1 LTSDEIEETRLAEI
15 FYNSLRGF
23 IVIEESGLPKYIEF
37 LTEEQFDVLLLA
49 GFITSLQAL
58 SEIISEENIDSIET
72 SNSSFLFEF
81 RTNYFYVFWI
91 DKAFANLE
99 VFKPI
104 IMKIISR
111 FEGASDSDTDN
122 ALLISN
128 LTETPEYEKFG
139 QMKVKFQ
146 SMLSDKSDIYKKIF
160 SDNEKMNEIEKIT
173 KELAGIDGVLIIT
186 NDKEIEHSEF
196 PRGKPIFDVTTL
208 TNFLIGLR
216 GVMKN
221 IDPGSLEQITTKNY
235 RFIVRDK
242 EEYFYLFEVIKGL
255 AEEDILQNTIQR
267 IVRRYEGLRGKTDE
281 KIDLLKDLDSIPE
294 HELLGHLSI
303 EMKGQQNDV
312 QKQAVLNRQT
322 TRITFGD
329 DKSKWQK
336 EEEQL
341 NSFMDIYSEVFMT
354 GIISPTTRFFVMRKS
369 PESNDWIKSA
379 NGLELEKLLALTA
392 LQKEEKLAQV
402 TYGEKLFL
410 LTRIT
415 ESSIL
420 FSIIEKSNSSIER
433 YMFSLPKI
441 LKRIS
446 KNLN

>member
-1 LTSDEIEETRLAEI
+1 MTSDEIEITRLVEK

-23 IVIEESGLPKYIEF
+23 IVIEDSGLPKYIEF

-58 SEIISEENIDSIET
+58 SEVISEEKIDSIET
-72 SNSSFLFEF
+72 SNSSFLFET
-81 RTNYFYVFWI
+81 RSKYFYVFWI
-91 DKAFANLE
+91 EKTFANLE
-99 VFKPI
+99 VYKPI

-111 FEGASDSDTDN
+111 FEGASGSDIENT
-122 ALLISN
+122 LLISN

-139 QMKVKFQ
+139 QMRVKFQ
-146 SMLSDKSDIYKKIF
+146 SMVSEDSDIYKKLF
-160 SDNEKMNEIEKIT
+160 SDKNKKEEIELIT
-173 KELAGIDGVLIIT
+173 EELSGIDGLLVIT
-186 NDKEIEHSEF
+186 NDSKVEYSEF
-196 PRGKPIFDVTTL
+196 PRGKPIFEVPTL

-235 RFIVRDK
+235 RFIVREK
-242 EEYFYLFEVIKGL
+242 QQYFYLFEVIKGF
-255 AEEDILQNTIQR
+255 AEEEQLQNTIQK
-267 IVRRYEGLRGKTDE
+267 IINRYEGLRGKLDQ
-281 KIDLLKDLDSIPE
+281 KIKLLHDLDSVPE
-294 HELLGHLSI
+294 HELLGQLSI
-303 EMKGQQNDV
+303 EMKGQQNNIE
-312 QKQAVLNRQT
+312 KQTILNRQT
-322 TRITFGD
+322 IRITFGD
-329 DKSKWQK
+329 DKSKWQI

-341 NSFMDIYSEVFMT
+341 NSFMDIYSEIFMT
-354 GIISPTTRFFVMRKS
+354 GIICSSSRFFIMRKS
-369 PESNDWIKSA
+369 LESNDWIQSA

-392 LQKEEKLAQV
+392 LQKENTPTQV

-420 FSIIEKSNSSIER
+420 FTIIEKSNTAIER
-433 YMFSLPKI
+433 YMFRMPKI

>member
-1 LTSDEIEETRLAEI
+1 LTSDEIEVTRLAEK

-58 SEIISEENIDSIET
+58 SEIISDEKIDSIET
-72 SNSSFLFEF
+72 SNSSFLFET
-81 RTNYFYVFWI
+81 RSKYFYVFWI
-91 DKAFANLE
+91 EKAFASLE
-99 VFKPI
+99 NFKPI
-104 IMKIISR
+104 MTKIISR
-111 FEGASDSDTDN
+111 FEGASDSDIDN
-122 ALLISN
+122 TLLISN

-146 SMLSDKSDIYKKIF
+146 SLVTEESDIYKELF
-160 SDNEKMNEIEKIT
+160 SDKTSKDKIELIT
-173 KELAGIDGVLIIT
+173 KELSGIDGVLIIT
-186 NDKEIEHSEF
+186 NDNKVEYSEF
-196 PRGKPIFDVTTL
+196 PRGKPIFDVPTL
-208 TNFLIGLR
+208 SNFLIGLR
-216 GVMKN
+216 GVIKN

-235 RFIVRDK
+235 RFIVHDK
-242 EEYFYLFEVIKGL
+242 QDYFYLFEVIKGL
-255 AEEDILQNTIQR
+255 AEEEQLQNTMQR
-267 IVRRYEGLRGKTDE
+267 IINRYEGLRGKHDQKT
-281 KIDLLKDLDSIPE
+281 KLLIDLDSVPE
-294 HELLGHLSI
+294 HELLGRLSI
-303 EMKGQQNDV
+303 EMKGKQNDIE
-312 QKQAVLNRQT
+312 KQAVLNRQT
-322 TRITFGD
+322 SRITFGD
-329 DKSKWQK
+329 DKNIWQK

-354 GIISPTTRFFVMRKS
+354 GIISPSTRFFIMRKS

-392 LQKEEKLAQV
+392 LQKKNKPAQV

-415 ESSIL
+415 DSSIL
-420 FSIIEKSNSSIER
+420 FSIIEKSNSAIER
-433 YMFSLPKI
+433 YMFSLPKV